1 MFTIILTALDILSI
15 LILAY
20 WIGVHYV
27 EFRRLPRLI
36 DEDNNSTIKNISI
49 IIPIRNEGVKIRR
62 CLDSIFRQRG
72 IVSQII
78 VVDDSSIDD
87 AKNIVK
93 EYSRKYPIEMVEV
106 SNRPPDTIGKGWP
119 CYLGYKKAENDYLLF
134 LDADVILLDEKVL
147 VNSIKTLESLKLGYL
162 SLLPR
167 FELARI
173 SARFIYPL
181 YINTVILFERFSKI
195 NRDNSNKCFLV
206 GAFSLFKRE
215 AYESVGGHI
224 QVLGQVLEDK
234 ILGEKIRALGFN
246 FRIFNGNGIVES
258 IVEAGIEDVWYSAV
272 RFIAGLKEKA
282 TVTIFLLLFYL
293 MVFVIPLVSV
303 FIVSGYY
310 AIAWILS
317 IILSIALNSLELAR
331 NKHSVIY
338 ALGYFIVVFILVTLM
353 IYILASL
360 YRGRIEFKWKDRRY
374 IVKV

>member
-1 MFTIILTALDILSI
+1 MFTIILTALNILSI

-36 DEDNNSTIKNISI
+36 DGDDNSTMKNISI
-49 IIPIRNEGVKIRR
+49 IIPVRNEGVKIRR
-62 CLDSIFRQRG
+62 CLDSILKQG
-72 IVSQII
+72 GVVSQII

-87 AKNIVK
+87 TKNIVK
-93 EYSRKYPIEMVEV
+93 EYSRKYPIEIIEV

-119 CYLGYKKAENDYLLF
+119 CYLGYRRAVNDYLLF
-134 LDADVILLDEKVL
+134 LDADTILLDGKVL
-147 VNSIKTLESLKLGYL
+147 ANSIETLESLKLGYL

-167 FELARI
+167 FELAGV

-181 YINTVILFERFSKI
+181 YINTIILFERFSKI
-195 NRDNSNKCFLV
+195 NRDDSNKCFLV
-206 GAFSLFKRE
+206 GAFSLFRRE

-224 QVLGQVLEDK
+224 QVLRQVLEDK
-234 ILGEKIRALGFN
+234 ILGEKIRGLGFN
-246 FRIFNGNGIVES
+246 FRIFDGNGIVET
-258 IVEAGIEDVWYSAV
+258 IVEAGIKDLWFSAI

-282 TVTIFLLLFYL
+282 TVTIYLLLFYL
-293 MVFVIPLVSV
+293 MFFVIPLSSG
-303 FIVSGYY
+303 FIVTGYY

-317 IILSIALNSLELAR
+317 ILLSITLNSLELTR
-331 NKHSVIY
+331 NKLSIIY
-338 ALGYFIVVFILVTLM
+338 ALGYFVAVLILAGVL
-353 IYILASL
+353 IYLLASL